1 MTSFEIVSARIMDKF
16 NTKKFNLWKFKIE
29 MLLASMDLWDI
40 VDGSE
45 EPLPSDADTKVLKE

>member
-1 MTSFEIVSARIMDKF
+1 MTSFESKAARIIDKF
-16 NTKKFNLWKFKIE
+16 NGENFNLWKFKIK

-45 EPLPSDADTKVLKE
+45 KLHLPMRIPKC